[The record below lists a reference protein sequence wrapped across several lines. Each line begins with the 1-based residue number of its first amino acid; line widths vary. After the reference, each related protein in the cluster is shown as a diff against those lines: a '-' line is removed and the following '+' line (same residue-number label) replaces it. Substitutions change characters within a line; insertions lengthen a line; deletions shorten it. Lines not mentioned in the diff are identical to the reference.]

1 MVKLEDTVSICEH
14 CYRHVPAV
22 RFERDGSIWL
32 SKICKWHG
40 ESEHLVEPNADFYI
54 NYKSKKP
61 GNNCYALDIT
71 NRCNL
76 NCPHC
81 YQIPDNTSKD
91 PSIDQIINL
100 IKSWDDDGYGIAL
113 MGAEPTAR
121 KDLSELCQAIQA
133 LPGKPRGIMILTN
146 GVYLSD
152 YDYAKEFLDMP
163 NVLWTIGLN
172 HPDYQGHTVRAKQI
186 AGIENC
192 LKLGMKIKNVSYTLE
207 TISQLEYCLEEIQ
220 EFGLRICNQYR
231 VRVGTDIGRHP
242 GEEKIYL
249 SELVERVI
257 AICDRKGWTHEYDP
271 EFGIKVH
278 YPMRING
285 ILVKIIQWPDV
296 RTIDLEEDQTESWA
310 DMLPGK
316 PVSSLV
322 HQVIL
327 RDGLVNKNLPL
338 YDTVPNK
345 YQRKYDTRNKQ

>member
-1 MVKLEDTVSICEH
+1 MNKIHDTTSVCEH

-22 RFERDGSIWL
+22 LFERDGSIWL
-32 SKICKWHG
+32 SKKCKWHG
-40 ESEHLVEPNADFYI
+40 ESEHLVEPNAEFYI
-54 NYKSKKP
+54 NYKYNRA
-61 GNNCYALDIT
+61 NNHCYCLDIT

-81 YQIPDNTSKD
+81 YQIPDNMSKD
-91 PSIDQIINL
+91 PSIDQILEIV
-100 IKSWDDDGYGIAL
+100 KSWEDDGYAVAL
-113 MGAEPTAR
+113 MGAEPTTR
-121 KDLSELCQAIQA
+121 KDLPELCTAIQT
-133 LPGKPRGIMILTN
+133 LPGKLRSIMILTN

-152 YDYAKEFLDMP
+152 YDYAKQFAGMP

-172 HPDYQGHTVRAKQI
+172 HPDYQGLTVRKKQI
-186 AGIENC
+186 EGIENC

-207 TISQLEYCLEEIQ
+207 TVEQLEYCLEEIQ
-220 EFGLRICNQYR
+220 EFGNRICDQYR

-249 SELVERVI
+249 SQLLDMVI
-257 AICDRKGWTHEYDP
+257 DVCKKKGWEYEHDSSH
-271 EFGIKVH
+271 GIRVH
-278 YPMRING
+278 YPLRING

-316 PVSSLV
+316 PVSPLV

-327 RDGLVNKNLPL
+327 RDGAVNKNLPL
-338 YDTVPNK
+338 YDTVPEK
-345 YQRKYDTRNKQ
+345 YQRKYDARN